1 MTTTLERSY
10 QPLQTYEVEGP
21 DETPHEIHVVPEG
34 SKSEFSYI
42 LIVRLAN

>member
-34 SKSEFSYI
+34 SKSEFLYTR
-42 LIVRLAN
+42 IVRSAN